1 MQLNIKRLL
10 LKRKKTIVTMTAVFL
25 LTFVAY
31 TAYASSKVTVV
42 FVKDG
47 QEQKVDT
54 HTNNVRSFLKEQG
67 IKLGDH
73 DEMSP
78 GPNIYLKENMKIT
91 WTPAYQITLEIN
103 DQKETVWTTAKT
115 IRNFFNLQH
124 IDVKPQDVVSPSLSG
139 KITDHM
145 TVHYEPAK
153 LVNLKDGQEAQ
164 RSIWTTAKTVEEF
177 LQEQHVNVGKEDRVN
192 PGIDEQLASNLTV
205 SVIHVKKVNKQE
217 EKVLPF
223 QTKTEE
229 SSDLRKGKTKVLK
242 PGEKG
247 KVHQTYEIIYEN
259 DKQVAKNLVKTE
271 EISKPK
277 DRVILVG
284 TKPNAP
290 VQTDKSSATKTVTVT
305 STAYT
310 ADCKGCSGYTK
321 TGLNLKSSPGT
332 KVIAVDPKIIPLG
345 TRVYVE
351 GYGYAVAGDTGG
363 AIDGHKIDIF
373 FPSKHQA
380 NNWGRKKVNVT
391 VYR

>member
-1 MQLNIKRLL
+1 MRIYMKSLL
-10 LKRKKTIVTMTAVFL
+10 LKRKKTIMIMTSVFL

-47 QEQKVDT
+47 REQKVET

-67 IKLGDH
+67 VKLDDH

-78 GPNIYLKENMKIT
+78 GPNTYLKENMKIT
-91 WTPAYQITLEIN
+91 WTPAHQITLEIN
-103 DQKETVWTTAKT
+103 DQQETIWTTAKT
-115 IRNFFNLQH
+115 IHNFFNLQH
-124 IDVKPQDVVSPSLSG
+124 IDVKSHDVVSPSLNE

-145 TVHYEPAK
+145 TVHYEPAN

-177 LQEQHVNVGKEDRVN
+177 LREQHVNVSKEDRID
-192 PGIDEQLASNLTV
+192 PGMDELIASNLTV
-205 SVIHVKKVNKQE
+205 SVVHVKKVNKQE

-223 QTKTEE
+223 QTKTKE
-229 SSDLRKGKTKVLK
+229 SPDLRKGEIKVLK

-247 KVHQTYEIIYEN
+247 KVHQTYKITYEN
-259 DKQVAKNLVKTE
+259 DKQVSKELIKTE
-271 EISKPK
+271 EISQPK
-277 DRVILVG
+277 DRVIIVG
-284 TKPNAP
+284 TKTKA
-290 VQTDKSSATKTVTVT
+290 SATRTVTVT

-321 TGLNLKSSPGT
+321 MGLNLKSNPGK

-345 TRVYVE
+345 TKVYVE
-351 GYGYAVAGDTGG
+351 GYGYAIAGDTGG